1 MINGKNFARQEMD
14 TFKDGLIIIPA
25 RYNSSRLPGKALKD
39 INGKTMI
46 RRTYE
51 RCKLSGI
58 HTIVVT
64 DDKRIVDECLNYSI
78 PVDIVTEECKTG
90 TDRVA
95 RCAERNQ
102 QAKWFINVQGD
113 EPFAN
118 VEDIIKIAKQLQSN
132 SDEVVNAYSIISDEE
147 KFFNTKCPKVIV
159 HNGKLIYASRAPI
172 PHAFNNENTFYGYEQ
187 LGMYGFYYDHL
198 FKFISTSSK
207 TFYENLEDIEILRF
221 IEMNIPVRMLEL
233 EGSQLH
239 VDTQEDLNIAIKIAH
254 EQESNTNL

>member
-1 MINGKNFARQEMD
+1 MD
-14 TFKDGLIIIPA
+14 TFNDGLIIIPA
-25 RYNSSRLPGKALKD
+25 RYNSYRLPGKALKD

-58 HTIVVT
+58 HTIVAT
-64 DDKRIVDECLNYSI
+64 DDKRIVDECLNHSI

-95 RCAERNQ
+95 RCAKRNR

-118 VEDIIKIAKQLQSN
+118 PDDILRVAKQM
-132 SDEVVNAYSIISDEE
+132 DIGDHREVVNGMAKITNSDDL
-147 KFFNTKCPKVIV
+147 FNTAIPKVITRDSR
-159 HNGKLIYASRAPI
+159 LLYMTRAPV
-172 PHAFNNENTFYGYEQ
+172 PYPFSGKNTDYYGHQQVCIYGYFKYHLEQ
-187 LGMYGFYYDHL
+187 FLAQ
-198 FKFISTSSK
+198 TEK
-207 TFYENLEDIEILRF
+207 TFYENIEDIEILRF

-233 EGSQLH
+233 EGSPLH
-239 VDTQEDLNIAIKIAH
+239 VDTQEDLEKAIKIAH
-254 EQESNTNL
+254 EQESNINL